1 LFDLN
6 KYKYRA
12 GLSAGAKKYTYPA
25 CNAWILRIRRP
36 QKYTIPACNAWLL
49 LAILET
55 RKESHPYLYLFKPN
69 KSAIAACNTWP
80 HKYTIPA
87 CIALVLLV
95 IVVTGKE
102 RYLYLY
108 FFEPKKSEVAFA
120 LLAEVSVHDELTVCV
135 HLNTKIFLQIHEG
148 RFGFTLHT

>member
-1 LFDLN
+1 M
-6 KYKYRA
+6 
-12 GLSAGAKKYTYPA
+12 P
-25 CNAWILRIRRP
+25 
-36 QKYTIPACNAWLL
+36 
-49 LAILET
+49 
-55 RKESHPYLYLFKPN
+55 KPIVRVFLTN
-69 KSAIAACNTWP
+69 KSAFAACNTWP

-95 IVVTGKE
+95 IMVTGKE

-108 FFEPKKSEVAFA
+108 LFEPKKSEVALA
-120 LLAEVSVHDELTVCV
+120 LLAQVSVHDELTICV